1 MKNLLETYIVVAA
14 ILTACGSPGALPS
27 PATTAPTEPPSAA
40 VTYTATPVPIETA
53 GPSPTLAQPTA
64 LPLPVATSRGAEL
77 EATDPTTVSLTTGE
91 LQLVEFFA
99 FW

>member
-1 MKNLLETYIVVAA
+1 
-14 ILTACGSPGALPS
+14 
-27 PATTAPTEPPSAA
+27 
-40 VTYTATPVPIETA
+40 
-53 GPSPTLAQPTA
+53 